1 MPAVQKKKKKFT
13 IVRQTRIF
21 RLCQLRQFLK
31 PPCTLN
37 ALSEQT
43 SRQRYSTL
51 LPLVEYELLRVLN
64 LVTPWQSD
72 DAGSALGKVPSKRSH
87 LKSLVYP
94 ARTRRRRLWCGAS
107 GKRDGR
113 QGGQG
118 GKGGK
123 ERECIVFASIQRA
136 HGAAG
141 GCWGAL
147 EGVSAGCRVGRCC
160 RVKDVN
166 ARDTSR
172 ALGSAFAMYSTP
184 SVKASQSDAR
194 AFYLRIFAAKRW
206 QNAGNS
212 PRPLRSSTRIGL

>member
-1 MPAVQKKKKKFT
+1 MHIECVVWIDIPSKVLDLIAPRRVWAPQGFESCNS
-13 IVRQTRIF
+13 V
-21 RLCQLRQFLK
+21 
-31 PPCTLN
+31 
-37 ALSEQT
+37 
-43 SRQRYSTL
+43 
-51 LPLVEYELLRVLN
+51 VER
-64 LVTPWQSD
+64 D

-172 ALGSAFAMYSTP
+172 ALGSAFAMHSTP
-184 SVKASQSDAR
+184 SVKAS
-194 AFYLRIFAAKRW
+194 
-206 QNAGNS
+206 
-212 PRPLRSSTRIGL
+212 

>member
-1 MPAVQKKKKKFT
+1 MVK
-13 IVRQTRIF
+13 R
-21 RLCQLRQFLK
+21 
-31 PPCTLN
+31 
-37 ALSEQT
+37 
-43 SRQRYSTL
+43 
-51 LPLVEYELLRVLN
+51 
-64 LVTPWQSD
+64 D

-113 QGGQG
+113 GRWGR
-118 GKGGK
+118 

-136 HGAAG
+136 HDAVG

-172 ALGSAFAMYSTP
+172 ALGSAFAMHSMP
-184 SVKASQSDAR
+184 SVKASVERRESVLFAYTCRQTLAKRRKFAAAITLIYSDRSLSIRVCQSDTFVAR
-194 AFYLRIFAAKRW
+194 ETTSRTWRCIFLHICIMSLTDDISLLIFLIFIRGYL
-206 QNAGNS
+206 
-212 PRPLRSSTRIGL
+212 T